1 MTRKVLTVVPETS
14 IEDIRQ
20 ILLSNRIS
28 GVPVVDP
35 NNRVVGIVSES
46 DIVISLIHEEPQLS
60 EKLKDII
67 QSEAHQQKA
76 KSGNTAAD
84 IMTSPAIT
92 AVENTPLEELVH
104 IITNKRIKRVIV
116 VDHSDQP
123 LGIVSKIDIVK
134 AQSYEKVALS
144 SDI

>member
-1 MTRKVLTVVPETS
+1 MTKKVLTVVPETS
-14 IEDIRQ
+14 VEDIRQ

-60 EKLKDII
+60 EKLKDMVL
-67 QSEAHQQKA
+67 SESHQQKA
-76 KSGNTAAD
+76 KPGSTAAD

-92 AVENTPLEELVH
+92 AIENTPLEELIH
-104 IITNKRIKRVIV
+104 IITSKRIKRVII
-116 VDHSDQP
+116 VDPSDQP

-134 AQSYEKVALS
+134 AQSYEKVVLS